1 MMSGHSNNRWRQLVF
16 DKDGKRYADGS
27 MRRLNMKFPSL
38 QRLYLD
44 VNSAWPG
51 RWAIKASIPPAVF
64 VVDPSNPAPPA
75 QFSTP
80 NATRSSQ
87 LNFPLID
94 ENSFFEM
101 CDESEKIVPTVLRAS
116 WTGTDQAWRVAPF
129 NLSIWSLQV
138 LGSQRWFLSPP
149 SEVPSAGFRLN
160 FFPRGRIANT
170 SWGIIAPYSHPAIVN
185 TSLRATIEHEME
197 HLSSAKEPSCSQTES
212 GAALGDGTIKDAR
225 DETAHVIQP
234 RLFTDSHPG
243 DVLFIPGGWWYASVA
258 LSPTV
263 AVEHKFSCSSAN
275 TAAVLAELK
284 KRGQVEGAV
293 RRCADAMRRATSQ
306 TRKKTQPRENLR
318 ENQGPIKSRNT
329 RSNSAERP
337 KHSSPRSQEPFSG
350 ASMSP
355 GTGNA
360 FSETD
365 FADEM
370 KSRGM
375 QQMKIGDDLL
385 WVATNYVAADEVK
398 SRNQKA
404 QRQSKPPHAGQ
415 ASSKTKNGKANKPT
429 RAKPRQGKNAK

>member
-1 MMSGHSNNRWRQLVF
+1 MQVGFVATVCAFVLPTHRFHL
-16 DKDGKRYADGS
+16 
-27 MRRLNMKFPSL
+27 
-38 QRLYLD
+38 
-44 VNSAWPG
+44 
-51 RWAIKASIPPAVF
+51 KAEYCVEPH
-64 VVDPSNPAPPA
+64 DLC
-75 QFSTP
+75 T
-80 NATRSSQ
+80 T
-87 LNFPLID
+87 
-94 ENSFFEM
+94 
-101 CDESEKIVPTVLRAS
+101 
-116 WTGTDQAWRVAPF
+116 
-129 NLSIWSLQV
+129 
-138 LGSQRWFLSPP
+138 
-149 SEVPSAGFRLN
+149 GFRLN

-385 WVATNYVAADEVK
+385 YVNLIACSLFRGFTRERSPILILCVATCAPVDGL
-398 SRNQKA
+398 
-404 QRQSKPPHAGQ
+404 QRTMSPQMK
-415 ASSKTKNGKANKPT
+415 
-429 RAKPRQGKNAK
+429 